1 MLSAA
6 PFYYQTIRNNVIAFG
21 DIFKDIMLLKY
32 NANNRVEID
41 RRIVPLVYM
50 PKENYI
56 SRLNNTQDEDLPNK
70 VEIVLPTMSFEITKI
85 AYDPTR
91 KLQSSL
97 QNFNT
102 ISGTNSQIA
111 TQYVG
116 VPYNINF
123 SLYIY
128 IRNIDDGL
136 QIIEQI
142 LPFFNPDY
150 TLTMNFIPS
159 MNIVKNIPL
168 TLNDVNMDNTWEGDA
183 QSEERRLVW
192 TLDFTL
198 QSYLFGPTTT
208 GGIIKTSTANIVYY
222 NYSTTDQDEL
232 VLTTANTPLG
242 NFMLGETIYQGPDL
256 PDANATATVDSW
268 SYKGGQLSI
277 TVTGGAFVPN
287 VNVYGSMSGAS
298 VEVLS
303 VPPTTVMASVV
314 VTPVPANANIG
325 SDFGFLTSIEEFPA
339 IT

>member
-6 PFYYQTIRNNVIAFG
+6 PFYYQTIRKNVIAFG

-142 LPFFNPDY
+142 LPFFTPDW
-150 TLTMNFIPS
+150 TTTVDLIPEINEIKDIPIIMNT
-159 MNIVKNIPL
+159 VHYE
-168 TLNDVNMDNTWEGDA
+168 DNYDSA
-183 QSEERRLVW
+183 FDKRRAIVW
-192 TLDFTL
+192 TLDLTL
-198 QSYLFGPTTT
+198 KGFLYGPVKSNK
-208 GGIIKTSTANIVYY
+208 IIKFVDVTFYIPPVPDGQLQNAVG
-222 NYSTTDQDEL
+222 
-232 VLTTANTPLG
+232 NTKPSERVTVQPGL
-242 NFMLGETIYQGPDL
+242 
-256 PDANATATVDSW
+256 DANGNPTSNI
-268 SYKGGQLSI
+268 SI
-277 TVTGGAFVPN
+277 TIPYNQIQATDN
-287 VNVYGSMSGAS
+287 
-298 VEVLS
+298 
-303 VPPTTVMASVV
+303 
-314 VTPVPANANIG
+314 
-325 SDFGFLTSIEEFPA
+325 FGYIDIIYNENQLT
-339 IT
+339 